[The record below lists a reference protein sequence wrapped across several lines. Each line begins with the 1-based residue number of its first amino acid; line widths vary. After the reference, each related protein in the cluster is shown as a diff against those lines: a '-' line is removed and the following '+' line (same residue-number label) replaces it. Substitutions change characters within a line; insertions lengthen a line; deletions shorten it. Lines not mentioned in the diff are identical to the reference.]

1 VMGRFGLKELF
12 GRPDPDGEVARRDSA
27 RRLRA
32 ALEELGPTFAKLGQV
47 LSTRPDLLPPAFI
60 EELATLQDNVPPL
73 SEAEVVRVME
83 EELGVPWEDVFES
96 IDPHPMAAGTIAQVH
111 RAKLADGS
119 RVVVKVQ
126 RPGARADIMK
136 DLGLLELFAQKTR
149 GRPGLRQVI
158 DMQAAFEHLS
168 ASLQRELDFRGEA
181 ANIDR
186 MRRVLTPYPR
196 LAVPDVHSELSSAR
210 LLVMEEIRGVAI
222 RNAPEGLERKEAA
235 RQLLES
241 YYRQILT
248 EGFFHAD
255 PHPGNLLWWRD
266 RIYFLDFGMV
276 GEIGPDLR
284 ENLMLLL
291 MSFWQEDVAFLSD
304 VTLMLAGGA
313 ERADLDVAGFQA
325 ELGALMARY
334 RNASLREIQLGPILQ
349 EITEVSIRHDV
360 PLPASLAL
368 TGKAMAQ
375 MQLATAELDPEL
387 DPFEVAGSFLMR
399 GVLGRVRERMDPK
412 KLFYEGQK
420 LRVRLTRIAE
430 AFERLAGAR
439 PGPKLQVNFAA
450 ERLEDTI
457 RRAGRRLA
465 MGIIAGAALLGTAMT
480 ASSARVAGWVPV
492 SLGIVGGIFTLSLV
506 VDLFR
511 RKR

>member
-1 VMGRFGLKELF
+1 V
-12 GRPDPDGEVARRDSA
+12 
-27 RRLRA
+27 
-32 ALEELGPTFAKLGQV
+32 
-47 LSTRPDLLPPAFI
+47 
-60 EELATLQDNVPPL
+60 
-73 SEAEVVRVME
+73 
-83 EELGVPWEDVFES
+83 
-96 IDPHPMAAGTIAQVH
+96 
-111 RAKLADGS
+111 
-119 RVVVKVQ
+119 
-126 RPGARADIMK
+126 
-136 DLGLLELFAQKTR
+136 
-149 GRPGLRQVI
+149 
-158 DMQAAFEHLS
+158 FEHLS

-181 ANIDR
+181 ANIER
-186 MRRVLTPYPR
+186 MRRVLSPYPR

-222 RNAPEGLERKEAA
+222 RNAPEGPERREAA

-291 MSFWQEDVAFLSD
+291 MSFWQEDVAFLTD

-313 ERADLDVAGFQA
+313 ERADLDVAGLQA

-349 EITEVSIRHDV
+349 EITEISLHHSV
-360 PLPASLAL
+360 PLPASLTL

-399 GVLGRVRERMDPK
+399 GVLAGVRNRVDPK
-412 KLFYEGQK
+412 KLLYEGQK
-420 LRVRLTRIAE
+420 LRIRLTRLAE

-465 MGIIAGAALLGTAMT
+465 EGIIAAAALLGTAMA
-480 ASSARVAGWVPV
+480 ASSARVASWVPIT
-492 SLGIVGGIFTLSLV
+492 LGIIGGIFTVGLL
-506 VDLFR
+506 VDLLRTR
-511 RKR
+511 R